1 MQALQYFRRFCVF
14 HFEIIQTLPHS
25 MKYIFSLLFLLC
37 FCFGFSQKKTLT
49 TQFTSEKII
58 IDGKFDEGAW
68 LKADVAKDFVMW
80 MPDNGTLEPK
90 NTRTEV
96 RVTYDNEAVY
106 FAATMYDDEPG
117 KILKE
122 LSQRDNSGTADRVG
136 IFINGYNDGQQEF
149 SFIVSAS
156 GVQEDFLFTESNG
169 EDSSWNAIW
178 ESKTQ
183 ITDFGWT
190 AEFRIPYAALRFS
203 SEKKQTWGIN
213 FIRDFRRARTFYSW
227 NLIDNKI
234 NSRGNQEGVLN
245 GIENITTPTRL
256 FLIPYSSFYLNS
268 NATQKTKGELKGGVD
283 IKYGIND
290 AFTLDAILVP
300 DFGQTTFDNVILN
313 LGPFEQQFNENRPF
327 FTEGTELF
335 SKGNLFYS
343 RRIGGSPTINAE
355 LNANESFTTYPAKV
369 NLLNALKISGRTKNG
384 LGIGVLNAV
393 TEKTEATVT
402 NDITGTTRK
411 AVIEPLANY
420 NVMVL
425 DQRFGTNS
433 SVSFVNT
440 NVTRNGN
447 GRDGNVSALLFDL
460 NTKKNTYNLNGD
472 YKYSVVNG
480 FEIDHKKGFSSSISF
495 GETSGKF
502 QYSAGAEYISRDFDK
517 DDMGIQFQSN
527 YHALYSNWSYRLLSP
542 TKTFNMFNIFVNLYS
557 EFDNRSGRIQQGM
570 MNLNI
575 NSMTKKN
582 NFFGGGFNTRP
593 IKTYDFYEPRTQNQ
607 SRFLEI
613 PEVIN
618 AYIYYSSNYNNRFAI
633 EINPSYGIANE
644 KGRIGYGLSISPR
657 YRFSDQFSLNYSID
671 YSRQENN
678 LGFVG
683 NNDITNEIFMGRRD
697 RSTYI
702 NSIQGKFTINSDMN
716 FNLSLRHY
724 LSYATYNQYYSLQND
739 GTLMPTSNFTQNSNS
754 NFNAWNLDLSYSWW
768 FAPGSQISILYRN
781 NAALFENEFK
791 RDLGSNLRN
800 VIDKEALNHVF
811 SVSVRYFIDYN
822 SFKK

>member
-1 MQALQYFRRFCVF
+1 
-14 HFEIIQTLPHS
+14 
-25 MKYIFSLLFLLC
+25 MKSFFSLVVVFVC
-37 FCFGFSQKKTLT
+37 CFGYSQKKSLT
-49 TQFTSEKII
+49 TQFTTEKIT
-58 IDGKFDEGAW
+58 IDGKFDETAW

-80 MPDNGTLEPK
+80 MPDNGKAEPK
-90 NTRTEV
+90 ETRTEV

-106 FAATMYDDEPG
+106 FAATMYDNEPN

-136 IFINGYNDGQQEF
+136 VFINGYNDGQQEF
-149 SFIVSAS
+149 SFILSAA

-178 ESKTQ
+178 EGKTQ

-190 AEFRIPYAALRFS
+190 AEIKIPYAALRFS

-213 FIRDFRRARTFYSW
+213 FIRDFKRARAFYSW

-245 GIENITTPTRL
+245 GIENIKTPTRL

-268 NATQKTKGELKGGVD
+268 NANQKTKGDLKGGVD

-300 DFGQTTFDNVILN
+300 DFGQTAFDNVILN
-313 LGPFEQQFNENRPF
+313 LSPFEQKFNENRPF

-343 RRIGGSPTINAE
+343 RRIGGSPSITPE
-355 LNANESFTTYPAKV
+355 LSANESITESPGKV

-393 TEKTEATVT
+393 TEKTEAIIT

-411 AVIEPLANY
+411 ALIEPLANY
-420 NVMVL
+420 NVFVL
-425 DQRFGTNS
+425 DQRFRKNS
-433 SVSFVNT
+433 SVSFINT
-440 NVTRNGN
+440 NVTRNGD

-460 NTKKNTYNLNGD
+460 NTKKNTYNLSGD
-472 YKYSVVNG
+472 YKYSFVNG
-480 FEIDHKKGFSSSISF
+480 LGVENKKGYSSSINI

-502 QYSAGAEYISRDFDK
+502 QYGAGAEYVSKGFDK
-517 DDMGIQFQSN
+517 DDMGIQFQNN
-527 YHALYSNWSYRLLSP
+527 YHSFYSNGSYRILNP
-542 TKTFNMFNIFVNLYS
+542 TKTFNMFNIYMNLYS

-570 MNLNI
+570 VNLNL
-575 NSMTKKN
+575 NSVNKKN
-582 NFFGGGFNTRP
+582 HYFGGGFNARP
-593 IKTYDFYEPRTQNQ
+593 IKIYDFYEPRTIDQ
-607 SRFLEI
+607 SRFLQV
-613 PEVIN
+613 PEFIST
-618 AYIYYSSNYNNRFAI
+618 YLYYSSNSNNKFAFDL
-633 EINPSYGIANE
+633 NPFISFVNE
-644 KGRIGYGLSISPR
+644 KGRRNYGVVIGPR
-657 YRFSDQFSLNYSID
+657 YRFSDHFSLSYNFDFSKQD
-671 YSRQENN
+671 NN
-678 LGFVG
+678 LGYVG
-683 NNDITNEIFMGRRD
+683 SDSATNEIFMGRRD

-702 NSIQGKFTINSDMN
+702 NTVQGKFTINSDMN

-724 LSYATYNQYYSLQND
+724 LSYADYSQYYSLQND
-739 GTLMPTSNFTQNSNS
+739 GTLSTTTNFTQNSNS
-754 NFNAWNLDLSYSWW
+754 IFNAWNLDVSYSWW
-768 FAPGSQISILYRN
+768 FAPGSQVSILYRN

-791 RDLGSNLRN
+791 RDLGSNFQK
-800 VIDKEALNHVF
+800 VIDKNNLNHVF
-811 SVSVRYFIDYN
+811 SISVRYFIDYN
-822 SFKK
+822 SLKK

>member
-1 MQALQYFRRFCVF
+1 MKSFFNLVVVF
-14 HFEIIQTLPHS
+14 V
-25 MKYIFSLLFLLC
+25 C
-37 FCFGFSQKKTLT
+37 CFGYSQKKSLT
-49 TQFTSEKII
+49 TQFTTEKIT

-80 MPDNGTLEPK
+80 MPDNGKAEPK
-90 NTRTEV
+90 ETRTEV

-106 FAATMYDDEPG
+106 FAATMYDNEPT

-136 IFINGYNDGQQEF
+136 VFINGYNDGQQEF
-149 SFIVSAS
+149 SFILSAA
-156 GVQEDFLFTESNG
+156 GVQEDFLFTESSG

-178 ESKTQ
+178 EGKTQ

-190 AEFRIPYAALRFS
+190 AEIKIPYAALRFS

-213 FIRDFRRARTFYSW
+213 FIRDFKRARAFYSW

-245 GIENITTPTRL
+245 GIENIKTPTRL

-268 NATQKTKGELKGGVD
+268 NANQKTKGDLKGGVD

-335 SKGNLFYS
+335 SKGDLFYS
-343 RRIGGSPTINAE
+343 RRIGGSPTIYPD
-355 LNANESFTTYPAKV
+355 LFSNESFTEYPAKV

-393 TEKTEATVT
+393 TEKTEAIIT

-411 AVIEPLANY
+411 ALIEPLANY
-420 NVMVL
+420 NVFVL
-425 DQRFGTNS
+425 DQRFRKNS
-433 SVSFVNT
+433 SVSFINT
-440 NVTRNGN
+440 NVTRNGD

-460 NTKKNTYNLNGD
+460 NTKKNTYNLSGD
-472 YKYSVVNG
+472 YKYSFVNG
-480 FEIDHKKGFSSSISF
+480 LGVENKKGYSSSINI

-502 QYSAGAEYISRDFDK
+502 QYGAGAEYISKEFDK

-527 YHALYSNWSYRLLSP
+527 YHSFYSNGSYRILNP
-542 TKTFNMFNIFVNLYS
+542 TKTFNMFNIYVNLYS

-570 MNLNI
+570 MNFNL

-582 NFFGGGFNTRP
+582 NYYGGGFNARP

-607 SRFLEI
+607 SRFLKI

-618 AYIYYSSNYNNRFAI
+618 AYFFYSSNYNNRFAF
-633 EINPSYGIANE
+633 EFNPSYGIANE

-657 YRFSDQFSLNYSID
+657 YRFSDHFSLNFNFDFS
-671 YSRQENN
+671 QQNN
-678 LGFVG
+678 NIGYVG
-683 NNDITNEIFMGRRD
+683 DNSVSNEIFMGRRD

-702 NSIQGKFTINSDMN
+702 NTLQGKFTINSDMN

-739 GTLMPTSNFTQNSNS
+739 GSIVPTSNYTENSNS

-791 RDLGSNLRN
+791 RDLGTNIRN
-800 VIDKEALNHVF
+800 VIDKDALNHVF

-822 SFKK
+822 SLKK

>member
-1 MQALQYFRRFCVF
+1 
-14 HFEIIQTLPHS
+14 
-25 MKYIFSLLFLLC
+25 MKSFFSLVVVFIC
-37 FCFGFSQKKTLT
+37 CFGYSQKKSLT
-49 TQFTSEKII
+49 TQFTTEKIT

-80 MPDNGTLEPK
+80 MPDNGKAEPK
-90 NTRTEV
+90 ETRTEV

-106 FAATMYDDEPG
+106 FAATMYDNEPT

-136 IFINGYNDGQQEF
+136 VFINGYNDGQQEF
-149 SFIVSAS
+149 SFILSAA

-178 ESKTQ
+178 EGKTQ

-190 AEFRIPYAALRFS
+190 AEIKIPYAALRFS

-213 FIRDFRRARTFYSW
+213 FIRDFKRARAFYSW

-245 GIENITTPTRL
+245 GIENIKTPTRL

-268 NATQKTKGELKGGVD
+268 NANQKTKGDLKGGVD

-335 SKGNLFYS
+335 SKGDLFYS
-343 RRIGGSPTINAE
+343 RRIGGSPTIYPD
-355 LNANESFTTYPAKV
+355 LFSNESFTEYPAKV

-393 TEKTEATVT
+393 TEKTEAIIT

-411 AVIEPLANY
+411 ALIEPLANY
-420 NVMVL
+420 NVFVL
-425 DQRFGTNS
+425 DQRFRKNS
-433 SVSFVNT
+433 SVSFINT
-440 NVTRNGN
+440 NVTRNGD

-460 NTKKNTYNLNGD
+460 NTKKNTYNLSGD
-472 YKYSVVNG
+472 YKYSFVNG
-480 FEIDHKKGFSSSISF
+480 LGVENKKGYSSSINI

-502 QYSAGAEYISRDFDK
+502 QYGAGAEYISKEFDK

-527 YHALYSNWSYRLLSP
+527 YHSFYSNGSYRILNP
-542 TKTFNMFNIFVNLYS
+542 TKTFNMFNIYVNLYS

-570 MNLNI
+570 MNVNL

-582 NFFGGGFNTRP
+582 NYYGGGFNARP

-607 SRFLEI
+607 SRFLTI

-618 AYIYYSSNYNNRFAI
+618 AYFFYSSNYNNRFAF
-633 EINPSYGIANE
+633 EFNPSYGIANE

-657 YRFSDQFSLNYSID
+657 YRFSDHFSLNFNFDFS
-671 YSRQENN
+671 QQNN
-678 LGFVG
+678 NIGYVG
-683 NNDITNEIFMGRRD
+683 DNSVSNEIFMGRRD

-702 NSIQGKFTINSDMN
+702 NTLQGKFTINSDMN

-739 GTLMPTSNFTQNSNS
+739 GSIVPTSNYTENSNS

-768 FAPGSQISILYRN
+768 FAPGSQVSILYRN

-791 RDLGSNLRN
+791 RDLGNN
-800 VIDKEALNHVF
+800 FQKVIDKNNLNHVF
-811 SVSVRYFIDYN
+811 SISVRYFIDYN
-822 SFKK
+822 SLKK

>member
-1 MQALQYFRRFCVF
+1 MKSIFRF
-14 HFEIIQTLPHS
+14 
-25 MKYIFSLLFLLC
+25 LFLLC
-37 FCFGFSQKKTLT
+37 FCFGYSQKKTLN
-49 TQFTSEKII
+49 TQFTTEKIV

-80 MPDNGTLEPK
+80 MPDNGTPEPHK
-90 NTRTEV
+90 NRTEV
-96 RVTYDNEAVY
+96 RVVYDNEAVY
-106 FAATMYDDEPG
+106 FAATMYDEDPK

-122 LSQRDNSGTADRVG
+122 LSQRDDSGTTDRMG

-149 SFIVSAS
+149 SFIISTA
-156 GVQEDFLFTESNG
+156 GVQEDFLYTETNG

-178 ESKTQ
+178 QSKTQ

-190 AEFRIPYAALRFS
+190 AEIRIPYAALRFT

-213 FIRDFRRARTFYSW
+213 FIRDFRRDRTFYSW

-268 NATQKTKGELKGGVD
+268 NATQKTKGDLKGGVD

-343 RRIGGSPTINAE
+343 RRIGGSPTINAD
-355 LNANESFTTYPAKV
+355 LNDTESFTTYPAKV

-393 TEKTEATVT
+393 TEKTEATIT
-402 NDITGTTRK
+402 NDITGATRK
-411 AVIEPLANY
+411 ALIEPLANY

-460 NTKKNTYNLNGD
+460 NTKKNTYNLTGD

-480 FEIDHKKGFSSSISF
+480 FGIDQKKGYNSSITF

-502 QYSAGAEYISRDFDK
+502 QFGGGAEYVSKDFDK

-527 YHALYSNWSYRLLSP
+527 YHSLYSNWSYRILSP
-542 TKTFNMFNIFVNLYS
+542 TKTFNMFNIYVNLYS

-570 MNLNI
+570 VNFNLN
-575 NSMTKKN
+575 SRTKKN
-582 NFFGGGFNTRP
+582 NYYGTGFNARP

-607 SRFLEI
+607 SGFLEI
-613 PEVIN
+613 PEAIN
-618 AYIYYSSNYNNRFAI
+618 GYFYFSSNYNNRFAF
-633 EINPSYGIANE
+633 EFNPSYGIVNE
-644 KGRIGYGLSISPR
+644 KGRINYGISISPR
-657 YRFSDQFSLNYSID
+657 YRFSDHFSLNFNFDFS
-671 YSRQENN
+671 QQNN
-678 LGFVG
+678 NIGYVG
-683 NNDITNEIFMGRRD
+683 DNSVSNEIFMGRRD

-702 NSIQGKFTINSDMN
+702 NTLQGKFTINSDMN

-724 LSYATYNQYYSLQND
+724 LSYATYNQYYSLQKD
-739 GTLMPTSNFTQNSNS
+739 GSIVPTLNHTENSNS

-791 RDLGSNLRN
+791 RDLGTNIRN

-822 SFKK
+822 SLKK

>member
-1 MQALQYFRRFCVF
+1 MKLSYSLIFLLVF
-14 HFEIIQTLPHS
+14 H
-25 MKYIFSLLFLLC
+25 
-37 FCFGFSQKKTLT
+37 FGFSQKKTLT
-49 TQFTSEKII
+49 TQFTTEKII

-80 MPDNGTLEPK
+80 MPDNGTPEPK
-90 NTRTEV
+90 NNRTEV
-96 RVTYDNEAVY
+96 RVVYDNEAVY
-106 FAATMYDDEPG
+106 FAATMYDDEPT
-117 KILKE
+117 KIMKE
-122 LSQRDNSGTADRVG
+122 LSQRDNSGTADRMG

-149 SFIVSAS
+149 SFIVGAS
-156 GVQEDFLFTESNG
+156 GVQEDFLFTETNG

-190 AEFRIPYAALRFS
+190 AEIRIPYAALRFS

-268 NATQKTKGELKGGVD
+268 NASQKTKGDLKGGVD

-335 SKGNLFYS
+335 SKGDLFYS
-343 RRIGGSPTINAE
+343 RRIGGSPTINPD
-355 LNANESFTTYPAKV
+355 LFSNESFTEYPAKV
-369 NLLNALKISGRTKNG
+369 NLLNALKVSGRTKNG

-393 TEKTEATVT
+393 TEKTEATIT
-402 NDITGTTRK
+402 NDVTGATRK
-411 AVIEPLANY
+411 ALLEPLANY
-420 NVMVL
+420 NVLVL

-433 SVSFVNT
+433 SVSFINT

-460 NTKKNTYNLNGD
+460 NTKKNTYNLTGD
-472 YKYSVVNG
+472 YKYSLVNG
-480 FEIDHKKGFSSSISF
+480 FGIDHKKGFSSSITF

-502 QYSAGAEYISRDFDK
+502 QYGGGAEYISKDFDK

-527 YHALYSNWSYRLLSP
+527 YHSLYSNWSYRILSP
-542 TKTFNMFNIFVNLYS
+542 TKTFNMFNIYVNLYS
-557 EFDNRSGRIQQGM
+557 EFDNRSGRIQQGI
-570 MNLNI
+570 MNFNL

-582 NFFGGGFNTRP
+582 NYYGGGFNARP

-618 AYIYYSSNYNNRFAI
+618 AYFFYSSNYNNRFAF
-633 EINPSYGIANE
+633 EFNPSYGIVNE
-644 KGRIGYGLSISPR
+644 KGRINYGLSISPR
-657 YRFSDQFSLNYSID
+657 YRFSDHFSLNFNFDFS
-671 YSRQENN
+671 QQNN
-678 LGFVG
+678 NVG
-683 NNDITNEIFMGRRD
+683 YVGDNSVSNEIFMGRRD
-697 RSTYI
+697 RSTYV
-702 NSIQGKFTINSDMN
+702 NTLQGKFTINSDMN

-739 GTLMPTSNFTQNSNS
+739 GSIVPTLNYTENSNS

-791 RDLGSNLRN
+791 RDLGTNIRN
-800 VIDKEALNHVF
+800 VIDKDALNHVF

-822 SFKK
+822 SLKK

>member
-49 TQFTSEKII
+49 TQFTSENII

-80 MPDNGTLEPK
+80 MPDNGTPEPK
-90 NTRTEV
+90 NTRTEI

-190 AEFRIPYAALRFS
+190 AEFRIPYAALRFN

-256 FLIPYSSFYLNS
+256 FLIPYYSFYLNS

-355 LNANESFTTYPAKV
+355 LNANESFTSYLAKV

-411 AVIEPLANY
+411 ALIEPLANY

-480 FEIDHKKGFSSSISF
+480 LGIDHKKGFSSSISF

-671 YSRQENN
+671 YSQQENN

>member
-1 MQALQYFRRFCVF
+1 
-14 HFEIIQTLPHS
+14 
-25 MKYIFSLLFLLC
+25 MKYTFCLLF
-37 FCFGFSQKKTLT
+37 FFFFYFGFSQKKTLN
-49 TQFTSEKII
+49 TQFTAEKII

-80 MPDNGTLEPK
+80 MPDNGTPEPK

-106 FAATMYDDEPG
+106 FAATMYDDEPS

-190 AEFRIPYAALRFS
+190 AEIKIPYAALRFS

-245 GIENITTPTRL
+245 GIENIITPTRL

-268 NATQKTKGELKGGVD
+268 NATQKTKGDLKGGVD

-343 RRIGGSPTINAE
+343 RRIGGSPTINAD
-355 LNANESFTTYPAKV
+355 LNTNESFTTYPAKV

-393 TEKTEATVT
+393 TEKTEATIT
-402 NDITGTTRK
+402 NDITGATRK
-411 AVIEPLANY
+411 ALIEPLANY

-480 FEIDHKKGFSSSISF
+480 FGIDNKKGFSSSINF

-527 YHALYSNWSYRLLSP
+527 YHALYSNWNYRLLSP
-542 TKTFNMFNIFVNLYS
+542 TKTFNMFNVFVNLYS

-570 MNLNI
+570 VNLNI

-671 YSRQENN
+671 YSQQVNN

-697 RSTYI
+697 RTTYI
-702 NSIQGKFTINSDMN
+702 NTIQG
-716 FNLSLRHY
+716 
-724 LSYATYNQYYSLQND
+724 YATYNQYYNLQND

-791 RDLGSNLRN
+791 RDLGTNIRN
-800 VIDKEALNHVF
+800 VIDKDALNHVF

-822 SFKK
+822 SLKK

>member
-1 MQALQYFRRFCVF
+1 MN
-14 HFEIIQTLPHS
+14 
-25 MKYIFSLLFLLC
+25 
-37 FCFGFSQKKTLT
+37 
-49 TQFTSEKII
+49 TQFTAEKII

-80 MPDNGTLEPK
+80 MPDNGTPEPHK
-90 NTRTEV
+90 NRTEV
-96 RVTYDNEAVY
+96 RVLYDNEAVY
-106 FAATMYDDEPG
+106 FAATMYDEEPK

-122 LSQRDNSGTADRVG
+122 LSQRDDSGTTDRMGV
-136 IFINGYNDGQQEF
+136 FINGYNDGQQEF
-149 SFIVSAS
+149 SFIISAA
-156 GVQEDFLFTESNG
+156 GVQEDFLYTETNG

-190 AEFRIPYAALRFS
+190 AEIRIPYAALRFT

-213 FIRDFRRARTFYSW
+213 FIRDFRRDRTFYSW

-268 NATQKTKGELKGGVD
+268 NATQKTKGDLKGGVD

-343 RRIGGSPTINAE
+343 RRIGGSPTITPTLGDE
-355 LNANESFTTYPAKV
+355 ETFTEYPAKV

-384 LGIGVLNAV
+384 LGIGVLNAI
-393 TEKTEATVT
+393 TEKTEALIS
-402 NDITGTTRK
+402 DINTGSTRK
-411 AVIEPLANY
+411 ALVEPLANY
-420 NVMVL
+420 NVLVL

-460 NTKKNTYNLNGD
+460 NTKKNTYNLTGD
-472 YKYSVVNG
+472 YKYSFVNG
-480 FEIDHKKGFSSSISF
+480 FGIDQKKGYNSSITF

-502 QYSAGAEYISRDFDK
+502 QFGGGAEYVSKDFDK

-527 YHALYSNWSYRLLSP
+527 YHALYSNWSYRILSP
-542 TKTFNMFNIFVNLYS
+542 TKTFNMFNIYVNLYS

-570 MNLNI
+570 VNFNLN
-575 NSMTKKN
+575 SRTKKN
-582 NFFGGGFNTRP
+582 NYYGAGFNARP

-618 AYIYYSSNYNNRFAI
+618 GYFYFSSNYNNRFAF
-633 EINPSYGIANE
+633 EFNPSFGIANE

-657 YRFSDQFSLNYSID
+657 YRFSDHFSLNYNFDFS
-671 YSRQENN
+671 QQNN
-678 LGFVG
+678 NIGYVG
-683 NNDITNEIFMGRRD
+683 SDGIANEIFMGRRD
-697 RSTYI
+697 RTTYI
-702 NSIQGKFTINSDMN
+702 NTLQGKFTINSDMN

-739 GTLMPTSNFTQNSNS
+739 GTIIPTNHFTQNSNS

-791 RDLGSNLRN
+791 RDLGTNIRN
-800 VIDKEALNHVF
+800 VIDKDALNHVF
-811 SVSVRYFIDYN
+811 SISVRYFIDYN
-822 SFKK
+822 SLKK

>member
-1 MQALQYFRRFCVF
+1 
-14 HFEIIQTLPHS
+14 

-37 FCFGFSQKKTLT
+37 FCIGFSQKKTLT

-68 LKADVAKDFVMW
+68 LKSDIAKDFVMW
-80 MPDNGTLEPK
+80 MPDNGTPEPK
-90 NTRTEV
+90 NNRTEV

-411 AVIEPLANY
+411 ALIEPLANY

-480 FEIDHKKGFSSSISF
+480 LGIDHKKGFSSSISF

-671 YSRQENN
+671 YSQQENN

-724 LSYATYNQYYSLQND
+724 LSYATYNQYYRLQND

>member
-1 MQALQYFRRFCVF
+1 MKSIFRF
-14 HFEIIQTLPHS
+14 
-25 MKYIFSLLFLLC
+25 LFLLC
-37 FCFGFSQKKTLT
+37 FCFGYSQKKTLN
-49 TQFTSEKII
+49 TQFTTEKIV

-80 MPDNGTLEPK
+80 MPDNGTPEPHK
-90 NTRTEV
+90 NRTEV
-96 RVTYDNEAVY
+96 RVVYDNEAVY
-106 FAATMYDDEPG
+106 FAATMYDEDPK

-122 LSQRDNSGTADRVG
+122 LSQRDDSGTTDRMG

-149 SFIVSAS
+149 SFIISTA
-156 GVQEDFLFTESNG
+156 GVQEDFLYTETNG

-190 AEFRIPYAALRFS
+190 AEIRIPYAALRFT

-213 FIRDFRRARTFYSW
+213 FIRDFRRDRTFYSW

-268 NATQKTKGELKGGVD
+268 NATQKTKGDLKGGVD

-343 RRIGGSPTINAE
+343 RRIGGSPTINAD
-355 LNANESFTTYPAKV
+355 LNDAESFTTYPAKV

-393 TEKTEATVT
+393 TEKTEATIT
-402 NDITGTTRK
+402 NDITGATRK
-411 AVIEPLANY
+411 ALIEPLANY

-460 NTKKNTYNLNGD
+460 NTKKNTYNLTGD
-472 YKYSVVNG
+472 YKYSLVNG
-480 FEIDHKKGFSSSISF
+480 FGIDQKKGYNSSITF

-502 QYSAGAEYISRDFDK
+502 QFGGGAEYVSKDFDK

-527 YHALYSNWSYRLLSP
+527 YHSLYSNWSYRILSP
-542 TKTFNMFNIFVNLYS
+542 TKTFNMFNIYVNLYS

-570 MNLNI
+570 VNFNLN
-575 NSMTKKN
+575 SRTKKN
-582 NFFGGGFNTRP
+582 NYYGTGFNARP

-607 SRFLEI
+607 SGFLEI
-613 PEVIN
+613 PEAIN
-618 AYIYYSSNYNNRFAI
+618 GYFYFSSNYNNRFAF
-633 EINPSYGIANE
+633 EFNPSYGIVNE
-644 KGRIGYGLSISPR
+644 KGRINYGISISPR
-657 YRFSDQFSLNYSID
+657 YRFSDHFSLNFNFDFS
-671 YSRQENN
+671 QQNN
-678 LGFVG
+678 NIGYVG
-683 NNDITNEIFMGRRD
+683 DNSVSNEIFMGRRD

-702 NSIQGKFTINSDMN
+702 NTLQGKFTINSDMN

-724 LSYATYNQYYSLQND
+724 LSYATYNQYYSLQKD
-739 GTLMPTSNFTQNSNS
+739 GSIVPTLNHTENSNS

-791 RDLGSNLRN
+791 RDLGTNIRN

-822 SFKK
+822 SLKK

>member
-1 MQALQYFRRFCVF
+1 MKLSYSLILLLVF
-14 HFEIIQTLPHS
+14 H
-25 MKYIFSLLFLLC
+25 
-37 FCFGFSQKKTLT
+37 FGFSQKKSLT
-49 TQFTSEKII
+49 TQITNEKII

-80 MPDNGTLEPK
+80 MPDNGTPEPK
-90 NTRTEV
+90 ENRTEV

-106 FAATMYDDEPG
+106 FAATMYDNEPK
-117 KILKE
+117 KIMKE
-122 LSQRDNSGTADRVG
+122 LSQRDNSGTADRLG

-149 SFIVSAS
+149 SFLISAA

-190 AEFRIPYAALRFS
+190 AEIRIPYAALRFS

-268 NATQKTKGELKGGVD
+268 NATQKTKGDLKGGVD

-335 SKGNLFYS
+335 SKGDLFYS
-343 RRIGGSPTINAE
+343 RRIGGTPSIYPE
-355 LNANESFTTYPAKV
+355 LGDEETFTEYPAKV

-393 TEKTEATVT
+393 TEKTEATIT
-402 NDITGTTRK
+402 NELTGATRK
-411 AVIEPLANY
+411 ALVEPLANY
-420 NVMVL
+420 NVLVL
-425 DQRFGTNS
+425 DQRFRKNS
-433 SVSFVNT
+433 SISFINT

-460 NTKKNTYNLNGD
+460 NTKKNTYNLTGD

-480 FEIDHKKGFSSSISF
+480 FGIDNKQGFSSSINF

-502 QYSAGAEYISRDFDK
+502 QFGGGAEYISKDFDK

-527 YHALYSNWSYRLLSP
+527 YHSLYSNWSYRILSP
-542 TKTFNMFNIFVNLYS
+542 TKTFNMFNIYVNLYS

-570 MNLNI
+570 MNFNL

-582 NFFGGGFNTRP
+582 NYYGGGFNARP

-618 AYIYYSSNYNNRFAI
+618 AYFYFSSNYNNRFAF
-633 EINPSYGIANE
+633 EFNPSYGIANE

-657 YRFSDQFSLNYSID
+657 YRFSDHFSLNYNFDFS
-671 YSRQENN
+671 QQNN
-678 LGFVG
+678 NIGYVG
-683 NNDITNEIFMGRRD
+683 DNSVSNEIFMGRRD

-724 LSYATYNQYYSLQND
+724 LSYATYNQYYSLQNN
-739 GTLMPTSNFTQNSNS
+739 GSIVPTSNFTENSNS

-791 RDLGSNLRN
+791 RDLGTNIRN
-800 VIDKEALNHVF
+800 VIDKDALNHVF

-822 SFKK
+822 SLKK

>member
-1 MQALQYFRRFCVF
+1 
-14 HFEIIQTLPHS
+14 
-25 MKYIFSLLFLLC
+25 MKSFFSLVVVFVC
-37 FCFGFSQKKTLT
+37 CFGYSQKKSLI
-49 TQFTSEKII
+49 TQFTTEKIT

-80 MPDNGTLEPK
+80 MPDNGKAEPK
-90 NTRTEV
+90 ETRTEV

-106 FAATMYDDEPG
+106 FAATMYDNEAN

-136 IFINGYNDGQQEF
+136 VFINGYNDGQQEF
-149 SFIVSAS
+149 SFILSAA

-178 ESKTQ
+178 EGKTQ

-190 AEFRIPYAALRFS
+190 AEIKIPYAALRFS

-213 FIRDFRRARTFYSW
+213 FIRDFKRARAFYSW

-245 GIENITTPTRL
+245 GIENIKTPTRL

-268 NATQKTKGELKGGVD
+268 NANQKTKGDLKGGVD

-300 DFGQTTFDNVILN
+300 DFGQTAFDNVILN
-313 LGPFEQQFNENRPF
+313 LSPFEQKFNENRPF

-343 RRIGGSPTINAE
+343 RRIGGSPSITPE
-355 LNANESFTTYPAKV
+355 LSANESITESPGKV

-393 TEKTEATVT
+393 TEKTEAIIT

-411 AVIEPLANY
+411 ALIEPLANY
-420 NVMVL
+420 NVFVL
-425 DQRFGTNS
+425 DQRFRKNS
-433 SVSFVNT
+433 SVSFINT
-440 NVTRNGN
+440 NVTRNGD

-460 NTKKNTYNLNGD
+460 NTKKNTYNLSGD
-472 YKYSVVNG
+472 YKYSFVNG
-480 FEIDHKKGFSSSISF
+480 LGVENKKGYSSSINI

-502 QYSAGAEYISRDFDK
+502 QYGAGAEYVSKGFDK
-517 DDMGIQFQSN
+517 DDMGIQFQNN
-527 YHALYSNWSYRLLSP
+527 YHSFYSNGSYRILNP
-542 TKTFNMFNIFVNLYS
+542 TKTFNMFNIYMNLYS

-570 MNLNI
+570 VNLNL
-575 NSMTKKN
+575 NSVNKKN
-582 NFFGGGFNTRP
+582 HYFGGGFNARP
-593 IKTYDFYEPRTQNQ
+593 IKIYDFYEPRTIDQ
-607 SRFLEI
+607 SRFLQV
-613 PEVIN
+613 PEFIST
-618 AYIYYSSNYNNRFAI
+618 YLYYSSNSNNKFAFDL
-633 EINPSYGIANE
+633 NPFISFVNE
-644 KGRIGYGLSISPR
+644 KGRRNYGVVIGPR
-657 YRFSDQFSLNYSID
+657 YRFSDHFSLSYNFDFSKQD
-671 YSRQENN
+671 NN
-678 LGFVG
+678 LGYVG
-683 NNDITNEIFMGRRD
+683 SDSATNEIFMGRRD

-702 NSIQGKFTINSDMN
+702 NTVQGKFTINSDMN

-724 LSYATYNQYYSLQND
+724 LSYADYSQYYSLQND
-739 GTLMPTSNFTQNSNS
+739 GTLSTTTNFTQNSNS
-754 NFNAWNLDLSYSWW
+754 IFNAWNLDVSYSWW
-768 FAPGSQISILYRN
+768 FAPGSQVSILYRN

-791 RDLGSNLRN
+791 RDLGSNFQK
-800 VIDKEALNHVF
+800 VIDKNNLNHVF
-811 SVSVRYFIDYN
+811 SISVRYFIDYN
-822 SFKK
+822 SLKK

>member
-1 MQALQYFRRFCVF
+1 
-14 HFEIIQTLPHS
+14 
-25 MKYIFSLLFLLC
+25 MKSFFNLVLSFIC
-37 FCFGFSQKKTLT
+37 CFGYSQKKSLT
-49 TQFTSEKII
+49 TQFTTEKIT
-58 IDGKFDEGAW
+58 IDGKFDEIAW

-80 MPDNGTLEPK
+80 MPDNGKAEPK
-90 NTRTEV
+90 ETRTEV

-106 FAATMYDDEPG
+106 FAATMYDNEPN

-136 IFINGYNDGQQEF
+136 VFINGYNDGQQEF
-149 SFIVSAS
+149 SFIVGAS
-156 GVQEDFLFTESNG
+156 GVQEDFLFTETNG

-190 AEFRIPYAALRFS
+190 AEIRIPYAALRFS
-203 SEKKQTWGIN
+203 SDKKQTWGIN

-268 NATQKTKGELKGGVD
+268 NATQKTKGDLKGGVD

-335 SKGNLFYS
+335 SKGDLFYS
-343 RRIGGSPTINAE
+343 RRIGGSPTIYPD
-355 LNANESFTTYPAKV
+355 LFSNESFTEYPTKV

-393 TEKTEATVT
+393 TEKTEATIT
-402 NDITGTTRK
+402 NEETGATRK
-411 AVIEPLANY
+411 ALLEPLANY

-460 NTKKNTYNLNGD
+460 NTKKNTYNLTGD

-480 FEIDHKKGFSSSISF
+480 FGIDHKKGYSSSIAF

-502 QYSAGAEYISRDFDK
+502 QYGGGAEYISKDFDK

-527 YHALYSNWSYRLLSP
+527 YHSLYSNWSYRILSP
-542 TKTFNMFNIFVNLYS
+542 TKTFNMFNIYVNLYS
-557 EFDNRSGRIQQGM
+557 EFDNRSGRIQQGI
-570 MNLNI
+570 MNFNL

-582 NFFGGGFNTRP
+582 NYYGGGFNARP
-593 IKTYDFYEPRTQNQ
+593 IKTYDFYEPRTPNQ

-618 AYIYYSSNYNNRFAI
+618 AYFYYSSNYNNRFAF
-633 EINPSYGIANE
+633 EFNPSYGIVNE
-644 KGRIGYGLSISPR
+644 KGRINYGLSISPR
-657 YRFSDQFSLNYSID
+657 YRFSDHFSLNFNFDFS
-671 YSRQENN
+671 QQNN
-678 LGFVG
+678 NIGYVG
-683 NNDITNEIFMGRRD
+683 DNSVTNEIFMGRRD

-702 NSIQGKFTINSDMN
+702 NTLQGKFTINSDMN

-724 LSYATYNQYYSLQND
+724 LSYATYNQYYSLQNN
-739 GTLMPTSNFTQNSNS
+739 GSIVPTFNYTENSNS

-791 RDLGSNLRN
+791 RDLGTNISN
-800 VIDKEALNHVF
+800 VIDKDILNHIF
-811 SVSVRYFIDYN
+811 SISVRYFIDYN
-822 SFKK
+822 SLKK

>member
-1 MQALQYFRRFCVF
+1 
-14 HFEIIQTLPHS
+14 
-25 MKYIFSLLFLLC
+25 MKSFFSLVLVFVCC
-37 FCFGFSQKKTLT
+37 FSYSQKKSLT
-49 TQFTSEKII
+49 TLFTTEKII

-80 MPDNGTLEPK
+80 MPDNGKAEPK
-90 NTRTEV
+90 EKRTEV

-106 FAATMYDDEPG
+106 FAATMYDDEPN

-136 IFINGYNDGQQEF
+136 VFINGYNDGQQEF
-149 SFIVSAS
+149 SFILSAA

-178 ESKTQ
+178 EGKTQ

-190 AEFRIPYAALRFS
+190 AEIKIPYAALRFS

-213 FIRDFRRARTFYSW
+213 FIRDFKRARAFYSW

-245 GIENITTPTRL
+245 GIENIKTPTRL

-268 NATQKTKGELKGGVD
+268 NANQKTKGDLKGGVD

-300 DFGQTTFDNVILN
+300 DFGQTAFDNVILN
-313 LGPFEQQFNENRPF
+313 LSPFEQKFNENRPF

-343 RRIGGSPTINAE
+343 RRIGGSPSISPE
-355 LNANESFTTYPAKV
+355 LSANESVTEYPGKV

-393 TEKTEATVT
+393 TEKTEAIIT

-411 AVIEPLANY
+411 ALIEPLANY
-420 NVMVL
+420 NVFVL
-425 DQRFGTNS
+425 DQRFRKNS
-433 SVSFVNT
+433 SISFINT
-440 NVTRNGN
+440 NVTRNGD

-460 NTKKNTYNLNGD
+460 NTKKNTYNVSGD
-472 YKYSVVNG
+472 YKYSFVNG
-480 FEIDHKKGFSSSISF
+480 LGVENKKGYSSSINI

-502 QYSAGAEYISRDFDK
+502 QYSAGAEYISKGFDK

-527 YHALYSNWSYRLLSP
+527 YHSFYSNGSYRILNP
-542 TKTFNMFNIFVNLYS
+542 TKTFNMFNIYMNLYS
-557 EFDNRSGRIQQGM
+557 EFDNRTGRIQQGM
-570 MNLNI
+570 VNFNLNSV
-575 NSMTKKN
+575 NKKN
-582 NFFGGGFNTRP
+582 HYFGGGFNARP
-593 IKTYDFYEPRTQNQ
+593 IKIYDFYEPRTVDQ
-607 SRFLEI
+607 SRFLQI
-613 PEVIN
+613 PEFIST
-618 AYIYYSSNYNNRFAI
+618 YLYYSSNSNNKFAFDL
-633 EINPSYGIANE
+633 NPFISFVNE
-644 KGRIGYGLSISPR
+644 KGRLNYGIVIGPR
-657 YRFSDQFSLNYSID
+657 YRFSDHFSLSYNFD
-671 YSRQENN
+671 YSKQDNN
-678 LGFVG
+678 LGYVG
-683 NNDITNEIFMGRRD
+683 SDSATHEIFMGRRD

-702 NSIQGKFTINSDMN
+702 NTVQGKFTINSDMN

-724 LSYATYNQYYSLQND
+724 LSYADYSQYYSLQND
-739 GTLMPTSNFTQNSNS
+739 GTLSTTTNFTQNSNS
-754 NFNAWNLDLSYSWW
+754 IFNAWNLDVSYSWW
-768 FAPGSQISILYRN
+768 FAPGSQVSILYRN

-791 RDLGSNLRN
+791 RDLGSNFQK
-800 VIDKEALNHVF
+800 VIDKNNLNHVF
-811 SVSVRYFIDYN
+811 SISVRYFIDYN
-822 SFKK
+822 SLKK

>member
-1 MQALQYFRRFCVF
+1 MKSFFNLVIVF
-14 HFEIIQTLPHS
+14 VCCLG
-25 MKYIFSLLFLLC
+25 Y
-37 FCFGFSQKKTLT
+37 SQKKTLT
-49 TQFTSEKII
+49 TQFTAEKII
-58 IDGKFDEGAW
+58 IDGKFDEAVW
-68 LKADVAKDFVMW
+68 LKANVAKDFVMW
-80 MPDNGTLEPK
+80 MPDNGKPEPK
-90 NTRTEV
+90 ERRTEI

-106 FAATMYDDEPG
+106 FAATMYDDEPS

-149 SFIVSAS
+149 SFIVGAS

-178 ESKTQ
+178 DSKTQ

-190 AEFRIPYAALRFS
+190 AEIRIPYAALRFS

-213 FIRDFRRARTFYSW
+213 FIRDFRRTRTFYSW

-256 FLIPYSSFYLNS
+256 FLIPYSSFYINS
-268 NATQKTKGELKGGVD
+268 NTSQKTKGDLKGGVD

-300 DFGQTTFDNVILN
+300 DFGQTAFDNVILN

-343 RRIGGSPTINAE
+343 RRIGGSPSINPE
-355 LNANESFTTYPAKV
+355 LSTNESITESPAKV

-384 LGIGVLNAV
+384 LGIGVLNAI
-393 TEKTEATVT
+393 TEKTEATIS
-402 NDITGTTRK
+402 NDITKTSRK

-440 NVTRNGN
+440 NVMRNGN

-460 NTKKNTYNLNGD
+460 NTKKNTYNLTGD
-472 YKYSVVNG
+472 YKYSLVNG
-480 FEIDHKKGFSSSISF
+480 LGIDHKKGFSSSITF

-502 QYSAGAEYISRDFDK
+502 QFGGGVEYISKGFDK

-527 YHALYSNWSYRLLSP
+527 YHSFYSNGSYRILSP
-542 TKTFNMFNIFVNLYS
+542 TKTFNMFNIYVNFYS

-570 MNLNI
+570 MNFNL

-582 NFFGGGFNTRP
+582 NYYGGGFNVRP

-607 SRFLEI
+607 TRFLTI
-613 PEVIN
+613 PEIVN
-618 AYIYYSSNYNNRFAI
+618 TYFYFSSNYNNRFAF
-633 EINPSYGIANE
+633 EFNPSYGIVNE
-644 KGRIGYGLSISPR
+644 KGRIGYGISLSPR
-657 YRFSDQFSLNYSID
+657 YRFSDHFSLNYTFDFS
-671 YSRQENN
+671 QQNNN
-678 LGFVG
+678 LGYVG
-683 NNDITNEIFMGRRD
+683 NNVLSNEIFMGRRD
-697 RSTYI
+697 RATYI
-702 NSIQGKFTINSDMN
+702 NSLQGKFTINSDMN

-724 LSYATYNQYYSLQND
+724 LSYATYNQYYRLQND
-739 GTLMPTSNFTQNSNS
+739 GSIAPTTNFTQNSNS

-791 RDLGSNLRN
+791 RDLGTNLRN
-800 VIDKEALNHVF
+800 VVDKDALNHVF
-811 SVSVRYFIDYN
+811 SMSIRYFIDYN
-822 SFKK
+822 SLKK